1 MDRREL
7 ASIAAAGFAGALLLA
22 ATVTP
27 VHAQQR
33 PVTITAHE
41 VATER
46 VPYGDL
52 VLTGDHD
59 RKVLMRRVS
68 LAVGRVCPLVDIYGV
83 AYDWQDCRDF
93 AWSGAKP
100 QIKQA
105 VDNAI
110 NGTPVAMMIEVS
122 AAGAR

>member
-1 MDRREL
+1 MERREL
-7 ASIAAAGFAGALLLA
+7 ASIGAAGFVGALLLA
-22 ATVTP
+22 AVISP
-27 VHAQQR
+27 AHAQQR

-52 VLTGDHD
+52 VLTSDQD

-68 LAVGRVCPLVDIYGV
+68 LAVGRVCPLVDIFGYV
-83 AYDWQDCRDF
+83 YDAQDCRDF
-93 AWSGAKP
+93 AWQGARP

-105 VDNAI
+105 VNNAMS
-110 NGTPVAMMIEVS
+110 GTPVAMMIEVT
-122 AAGAR
+122 AAPH